1 MLNISIDTL
10 YALLDRFDTLQ
21 NLLTEYGTFLIIA
34 AAVFALLNCFFGYIL
49 RKIWSVLLG
58 VAIGASGGMLLAT
71 YTEQSYNMTLGVTLG
86 LGFIF
91 GLLALLLYRIGTFF
105 LIIGF
110 LSFSLFKLLNPQ
122 DLIML
127 LFLIAI
133 AVVVALIGVPFERI
147 TVILITSVC
156 GALTAVTLAY
166 DFQQTEYDLV
176 MWIIVLILA
185 ALGMIFQFKPW
196 KDRSYQEDEYEEEE
210 NYRRDRKQRRRPR
223 ASSKNTS
230 SHASGNRKKKKK
242 SRSSSRHSSSSR
254 SSSGRRT
261 KVSQNT
267 MYDFH
272 FVPEEPDEPDEEK
285 EEELLERPVRRSPGA
300 EQTPSPKPAENTAP
314 AAGDTRPIPDPRSVS
329 AEPDLSEIRQQ
340 ISAEVQEIYRD
351 SQEHPN
357 E

>member
-1 MLNISIDTL
+1 MPNISIDTL

-223 ASSKNTS
+223 ASSRNTS

-254 SSSGRRT
+254 SSSGHRT

-285 EEELLERPVRRSPGA
+285 EEELLERPARRSPRP
-300 EQTPSPKPAENTAP
+300 EKTPVPEPSENPSP

>member
-1 MLNISIDTL
+1 MPNISIDTL

-147 TVILITSVC
+147 TVILITHYMEEVIDADKIYVMDHGHVVMEGTPREIFSQVDTLKKYRLDVPQVTEVAYLLRKEGVDLPADILTIEEMV
-156 GALTAVTLAY
+156 GAICQL
-166 DFQQTEYDLV
+166 
-176 MWIIVLILA
+176 
-185 ALGMIFQFKPW
+185 
-196 KDRSYQEDEYEEEE
+196 
-210 NYRRDRKQRRRPR
+210 
-223 ASSKNTS
+223 
-230 SHASGNRKKKKK
+230 K
-242 SRSSSRHSSSSR
+242 S
-254 SSSGRRT
+254 T
-261 KVSQNT
+261 T
-267 MYDFH
+267 
-272 FVPEEPDEPDEEK
+272 
-285 EEELLERPVRRSPGA
+285 
-300 EQTPSPKPAENTAP
+300 
-314 AAGDTRPIPDPRSVS
+314 
-329 AEPDLSEIRQQ
+329 
-340 ISAEVQEIYRD
+340 
-351 SQEHPN
+351 
-357 E
+357 

>member
-1 MLNISIDTL
+1 MQNISIDTL
-10 YALLDRFDTLQ
+10 YALLDRFDTLK
-21 NLLTEYGTFLIIA
+21 NLLAKYGTFLIIA
-34 AAVFALLNCFFGYIL
+34 AAIFALLNCFFGYAL
-49 RKIWSVLLG
+49 RKVWSVLLG
-58 VAIGASGGMLLAT
+58 FAIGASGGMLLAS
-71 YTEQSYNMTLGVTLG
+71 YTEQSRNMTLGVTLG

-210 NYRRDRKQRRRPR
+210 NYRRDRKQRGRPR
-223 ASSKNTS
+223 ASSRNTS

-285 EEELLERPVRRSPGA
+285 EEELLERPVRRSPGP